1 MEGYV
6 EELRTLPAEAVEE
19 ADRGID
25 EAERRLKADADAA
38 VLGVREEEEEAKREE
53 LQRLLALAREDK
65 RKLEDDIL

>member
-1 MEGYV
+1 M

-25 EAERRLKADADAA
+25 EVERRLKADADAA

-53 LQRLLALAREDK
+53 LQRLLASARKDK
-65 RKLEDDIL
+65 RKLEEDIM